1 MKYRVMR
8 TDRAQDQIR
17 NIIMYIAEESGS
29 RKTALRYLDKLEKAV
44 LSLGDFTYI
53 GPEPRYSILRNQGYR
68 VLVVGKHLVFY
79 KVNEE
84 EKVVMIYAVVGS
96 RKEYRHLL

>member
-17 NIIMYIAEESGS
+17 DIIMYIAEESGS

-44 LSLGDFTYI
+44 LSLGDFPYI

-84 EKVVMIYAVVGS
+84 EKVVMIYAVVDN
-96 RKEYRHLL
+96 RREYRHLV